1 MGWLIKNKFLLQAST
16 ETECRIVDFVNCK
29 KQHSEDFQN
38 VSENTEIMREAFI
51 SSIILNVRNLIV
63 NTEFSNSTK

>member
-16 ETECRIVDFVNCK
+16 ECRIIDFVNFR

-51 SSIILNVRNLIV
+51 STVILNVRNLIV

>member
-1 MGWLIKNKFLLQAST
+1 MVWLIKNKFLLQAST
-16 ETECRIVDFVNCK
+16 ECRIIDFVNFR

-51 SSIILNVRNLIV
+51 STVILNVRNLIV

>member
-1 MGWLIKNKFLLQAST
+1 MGWLIKNKFLLQTS
-16 ETECRIVDFVNCK
+16 TECRTIDFVNCK

-38 VSENTEIMREAFI
+38 VSENTEIMRAAFI
-51 SSIILNVRNLIV
+51 SSIILNVHNLIV

>member
-16 ETECRIVDFVNCK
+16 ECRIIDFVNFR

-38 VSENTEIMREAFI
+38 VSENTEIMQAAFI
-51 SSIILNVRNLIV
+51 SSIILNVHNLIV

>member
-16 ETECRIVDFVNCK
+16 ECRIIDFVNFR

-38 VSENTEIMREAFI
+38 VSENTEIMRAAFI
-51 SSIILNVRNLIV
+51 SSIILNVHNLIV